1 MQQKILSCLGNT
13 LQMLRMKMVCMRFI
27 LASTEE
33 NHTHEDEGMNGSMDG
48 WMDGETERREMKG
61 SREKTK

>member
-13 LQMLRMKMVCMRFI
+13 LQMLRMKMVCVKFI

-48 WMDGETERREMKG
+48 ETERRELKG
-61 SREKTK
+61 SREKTE

>member
-1 MQQKILSCLGNT
+1 
-13 LQMLRMKMVCMRFI
+13 MLRMKMVCVKFI

-48 WMDGETERREMKG
+48 ETERRELKG
-61 SREKTK
+61 SREKTE